1 MNRRHLYTER
11 KVMKTIR
18 YKFHID
24 SDVQKMYSIKDSE
37 NIAFLIASYLNS
49 PYGWDYFFEPVTSR
63 EDVLIRLSSP
73 TTIKS
78 KCGLPQNLSCAEMN
92 GKHMYLNS
100 DRWFYGSSKSKQTLD
115 GYRQYV
121 VLHEMGHIL
130 GYNHKKCPC
139 KGCPAPIMM
148 QQTLGIGECKPNT
161 RVR

>member
-1 MNRRHLYTER
+1 
-11 KVMKTIR
+11 MKTIR
-18 YKFHID
+18 YRFVVD
-24 SDVQKMYSIKDSE
+24 SDVQKLYNITDPE
-37 NIAFLIASYLNS
+37 NIAFLIATYLNS
-49 PYGWDYFFEPVTSR
+49 PHGWGYFFEPVTKN

-73 TTIKS
+73 KTIKS

-92 GKHMYLNS
+92 GKNMYLNA
-100 DRWFYGSSKSKQTLD
+100 DRWFHGAPKSKQNLD

-130 GYNHKKCPC
+130 GHEHKKCPC

-161 RVR
+161 HVR